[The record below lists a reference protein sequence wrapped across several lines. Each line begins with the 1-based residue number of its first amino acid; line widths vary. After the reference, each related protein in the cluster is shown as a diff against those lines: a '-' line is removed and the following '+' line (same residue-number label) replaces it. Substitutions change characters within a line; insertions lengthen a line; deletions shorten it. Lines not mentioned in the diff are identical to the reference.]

1 MSWYTTMITK
11 LVFQSYLYSLSQEDE
26 TSLQG
31 ALDLSIKVLSKTLDM
46 TKLTPE
52 KIELA
57 TLTRFDQILVGN
69 IALWKRDNE
78 KNIIS
83 HEPTLDESFFR
94 ENGKTQ
100 IKILPADQVE
110 AT

>member
-1 MSWYTTMITK
+1 MITK
-11 LVFQSYLYSLSQEDE
+11 LVFQSYLSQEDE

-69 IALWKRDNE
+69 VVLEKRIM
-78 KNIIS
+78 KKHHKS
-83 HEPTLDESFFR
+83 
-94 ENGKTQ
+94 
-100 IKILPADQVE
+100 
-110 AT
+110 